1 MTLGLFNGTGSRHG
15 DATLAG
21 VKGVWVSRKM
31 WWRYFTSE
39 VTSGQQRARIT
50 GYGAYLPKWVFV
62 AGQGAR
68 ANWNER
74 RTDAPAKAFEQEVQF
89 RSNHL
94 NAERS
99 DFFERLSACPDL
111 MVLLCDGNG
120 RFWMVG
126 EDAGLRTSWTGKTEN
141 VQGYE
146 ITITGQQ
153 RFPTREVAGDAAQL
167 MIQSDPTSVSPEAAA
182 ILDPEDLAYLGLD
195 DSGCIV
201 LGQNPVTI
209 CCGSGGG
216 ISEEEVQT
224 LIDNALATL
233 TASDISFTPT
243 GSLTATNVQSAIAQ
257 LEQGVV
263 NSLMPIATN
272 IARLDGINDYF
283 TWNTAGAALPDE
295 MTFTC
300 WVKADTIVNNRALFT
315 TNYLNSGTDT
325 INFTIGIGSTGP
337 QIARRVASTGAVV
350 LNYAVPLEGNQFSPL
365 LIGQWVH
372 VAFRLRRIAT
382 TYADVWVNGQLYAFG
397 SAFALPPTNYGTT
410 AGFGNNVSDN
420 FFRGCFSNFTLHSRL
435 LTRDE
440 MLSLARRGRA
450 FSVPASGLIAHW
462 PFESV
467 TGTSPDIS
475 GNGNTLT
482 AVNGPLQE
490 TMN

>member
-1 MTLGLFNGTGSRHG
+1 
-15 DATLAG
+15 
-21 VKGVWVSRKM
+21 
-31 WWRYFTSE
+31 
-39 VTSGQQRARIT
+39 
-50 GYGAYLPKWVFV
+50 
-62 AGQGAR
+62 
-68 ANWNER
+68 
-74 RTDAPAKAFEQEVQF
+74 
-89 RSNHL
+89 
-94 NAERS
+94 
-99 DFFERLSACPDL
+99 
-111 MVLLCDGNG
+111 
-120 RFWMVG
+120 MVG
-126 EDAGLRTSWTGKTEN
+126 EDAGLRTNWTGKTEN

-272 IARLDGINDYF
+272 VARLDGVNDHF
-283 TWNTAGAALPDE
+283 TWNTAGAALPNE

-300 WVKADTIVNNRALFT
+300 WVKADAIVNSRALFT
-315 TNYLNSGTDT
+315 TNYLNTGTDT
-325 INFTIGIGSTGP
+325 ICFALGIGSTGP
-337 QIARRVASTGAVV
+337 QLTRRAAATGAT
-350 LNYAVPLEGNQFSPL
+350 
-365 LIGQWVH
+365 
-372 VAFRLRRIAT
+372 AFRLRRIAT
-382 TYADVWVNGQLYAFG
+382 TYADIWVNGQLFQFG

-410 AGFGNNVSDN
+410 AGFGNNVGDQ

-462 PFESV
+462 PFESIGA
-467 TGTSPDIS
+467 TTPDIS

>member
-1 MTLGLFNGTGSRHG
+1 
-15 DATLAG
+15 
-21 VKGVWVSRKM
+21 
-31 WWRYFTSE
+31 
-39 VTSGQQRARIT
+39 
-50 GYGAYLPKWVFV
+50 
-62 AGQGAR
+62 
-68 ANWNER
+68 
-74 RTDAPAKAFEQEVQF
+74 
-89 RSNHL
+89 
-94 NAERS
+94 
-99 DFFERLSACPDL
+99 
-111 MVLLCDGNG
+111 
-120 RFWMVG
+120 
-126 EDAGLRTSWTGKTEN
+126 
-141 VQGYE
+141 
-146 ITITGQQ
+146 
-153 RFPTREVAGDAAQL
+153 

-272 IARLDGINDYF
+272 VARLDGVNDHF
-283 TWNTAGAALPDE
+283 TWNTAGAALPNE

-300 WVKADTIVNNRALFT
+300 WVKADAIVNSRALFT
-315 TNYLNSGTDT
+315 TNYLNTGTDT
-325 INFTIGIGSTGP
+325 ICFALGIGSTGP
-337 QIARRVASTGAVV
+337 QLTRRAAATGATV
-350 LNYAVPLEGNQFSPL
+350 LAYAIPPEANQFTPL
-365 LIGQWVH
+365 LLGNWVH

-382 TYADVWVNGQLYAFG
+382 TYADIWVNGQLFQFG

-410 AGFGNNVSDN
+410 AGFGNNVGDQ

-462 PFESV
+462 PFESIGA
-467 TGTSPDIS
+467 TTPDIS